1 MRQRA
6 KARRSTGP
14 DSGAGL
20 VEFALILPLLMAL
33 LLGIFTG
40 GLAYN
45 RKIAVTNAVREG
57 ARFGATLACTSSC
70 SAVTYPNAAAWET
83 QVRKRIVDSSGG
95 ELQLADT
102 CAWIGTATG
111 TSACGLGDP
120 AGAAGSMVIKVSAS
134 KGATLEVVFFKRTVT
149 LTSRSV
155 ARYERSSTY
164 GAS

>member
-1 MRQRA
+1 MGLRA
-6 KARRSTGP
+6 NARRFP
-14 DSGAGL
+14 DFDSGAGL

-33 LLGIFTG
+33 ILGIFTG

-45 RKIAVTNAVREG
+45 RKISITNAVREG
-57 ARFGATLACTSSC
+57 ARFGATLACPSSC
-70 SAVTYPNAAAWET
+70 STLTYPNAAAWET
-83 QVRKRIVDSSGG
+83 KVRQRIVDTSGG

-102 CAWIGTATG
+102 CAWIGSATG
-111 TSACGLGDP
+111 TSACGLSDP

-134 KGATLEVVFFKRTVT
+134 KGATLEVVFFKHTVT

-164 GAS
+164 GAP